1 MRLAEYLER
10 LPETQTAFARRA
22 GLTQAAV
29 SAICRGG
36 GARAEVA
43 LKIIEA
49 TSGKVSLHDLVPVK
63 DTAPTESA
71 A

>member
-10 LPETQTAFARRA
+10 TTETQTAFAKRA

-29 SAICRGG
+29 NLIVRGG
-36 GARAEVA
+36 GARAETA

-49 TSGKVSLHDLVPVK
+49 TGGLVSLHDLVRAPK
-63 DTAPTESA
+63 DSEA